1 MPPVDKKEK
10 KMPGGDG
17 RSSGSMAYALVAIAA
32 LFWSGNHILGRAI
45 AGHVPPLAISTV
57 RWLLPALILWP
68 FARPHLARD
77 WPAIRQHWKLILF
90 LGVIGGALFG
100 ALQYIGLQYTTAINV
115 SVLNSLAP
123 VLIGAA
129 GVALFGD
136 RLTGPQMLGITVS
149 LAGVL
154 VIISKASPAALGNL
168 GFNWGDLII
177 LFNMAT
183 WAVYSACLRL
193 RPPLHWLSFTFAL
206 AVISGAATLPFW
218 ILEHAGG
225 HTLQPTL
232 LTAGALAYVSIFPS
246 LVAYACWNR
255 GVELIGANRA
265 GVFLHLVPLYSA
277 GLAGLLLGESLMLYH
292 VAGFLLILG
301 GVWLAARKA

>member
-1 MPPVDKKEK
+1 M
-10 KMPGGDG
+10 
-17 RSSGSMAYALVAIAA
+17 VAIAA
-32 LFWSGNHILGRAI
+32 LCWSGNHILGRAI
-45 AGHVPPLAISTV
+45 AGHVPPFAISTI

-68 FARPHLARD
+68 FARPYLARD
-77 WPAIRQHWKLILF
+77 WPAIRQSWKLILF
-90 LGVIGGALFG
+90 LGIIGGALFG
-100 ALQYIGLQYTTAINV
+100 ALQYVGLQYTTAINV

-136 RLTGPQMLGITVS
+136 RLTGRQMLGIAVS

-154 VIISKASPAALGNL
+154 VIISKASLAALGNF

-177 LFNMAT
+177 LFNMAM

-193 RPPLHWLSFTFAL
+193 RPSLHWLSFTFAI
-206 AVISGAATLPFW
+206 AVISGVATLPFW
-218 ILEHAGG
+218 VLEHAGG
-225 HTLQPTL
+225 HTLQPTM

-265 GVFLHLVPLYSA
+265 GVFLHLVPLCSA
-277 GLAGLLLGESLMLYH
+277 VLAGLLLGESLMPYH

>member
-1 MPPVDKKEK
+1 
-10 KMPGGDG
+10 MPGGDG
-17 RSSGSMAYALVAIAA
+17 RSSGSVAYLLVAVSA
-32 LFWSGNHILGRAI
+32 LCWSGNHILGRAI
-45 AGHVPPLAISTV
+45 AGHVPPFAISTI

-68 FARPHLARD
+68 FARPHLKRD

-90 LGVIGGALFG
+90 LGLIGGALFG
-100 ALQYIGLQYTTAINV
+100 ALQYVGLQYTTAINV

-136 RLTGPQMLGITVS
+136 RLTRAQMLGISVS

-154 VIISKASPAALGNL
+154 VIISKASLTTLGSL

-177 LFNMAT
+177 LFNMGM

-193 RPPLHWLSFTFAL
+193 RPALHWLSFTFML
-206 AVISGAATLPFW
+206 AVISGLATLPFW
-218 ILEHAGG
+218 VLEHASGLV
-225 HTLQPTL
+225 LQPTL
-232 LTAGALAYVSIFPS
+232 LTVGALAYVSVFPS

-255 GVELIGANRA
+255 GVEMIGANRA

-277 GLAGLLLGESLMLYH
+277 GLAGLLLSESLMLYH
-292 VAGFLLILG
+292 IAGFLLILG

>member
-1 MPPVDKKEK
+1 
-10 KMPGGDG
+10 MPGGDG
-17 RSSGSMAYALVAIAA
+17 RSSASIAYLLIAISALC
-32 LFWSGNHILGRAI
+32 WSGNHILGRAI
-45 AGHVPPLAISTV
+45 AGHVPPFAISTV

-77 WPAIRQHWKLILF
+77 WPAIRRHWKLILF
-90 LGVIGGALFG
+90 LGIIGGALFG

-123 VLIGAA
+123 VLIGMA
-129 GVALFGD
+129 GVALFRD
-136 RLTGPQMLGITVS
+136 RLTGRQMLGIAVS

-154 VIISKASPAALGNL
+154 VIISKANLAALGTL

-177 LFNMAT
+177 LFNMVM

-206 AVISGAATLPFW
+206 ALISGVATAPFW
-218 ILEHAGG
+218 IWEHTSGF
-225 HTLQPTL
+225 TLQPTL
-232 LTAGALAYVSIFPS
+232 LTVGALAYVSIFPS
-246 LVAYACWNR
+246 LVAYAGWNR

-277 GLAGLLLGESLMLYH
+277 VLAGLLLGESLMLYH

>member
-1 MPPVDKKEK
+1 
-10 KMPGGDG
+10 MPGGDG
-17 RSSGSMAYALVAIAA
+17 RSSGSIAYLLVAISA
-32 LFWSGNHILGRAI
+32 LCWSGNHILGRAI
-45 AGHVPPLAISTV
+45 AGHVPPFAISTV

-68 FARPHLARD
+68 FARAHLAHD
-77 WPAIRQHWKLILF
+77 WPEIRRHRTLILF
-90 LGVIGGALFG
+90 LGLVGGAVFG

-123 VLIGAA
+123 VLIGMA

-136 RLTGPQMLGITVS
+136 RLTGRQMLGIAVS
-149 LAGVL
+149 LTGVL
-154 VIISKASPAALGNL
+154 VIISKASLAALGTL

-177 LFNMAT
+177 LFNMGL

-193 RPPLHWLSFTFAL
+193 RPPMHWLSFTFAI
-206 AVISGAATLPFW
+206 AVISGVATLPFW
-218 ILEHAGG
+218 IWEHASGL
-225 HTLQPTL
+225 TLQPTL
-232 LTAGALAYVSIFPS
+232 LTAGALAYVSVFPS

-265 GVFLHLVPLYSA
+265 GVFLHLIPLYSA
-277 GLAGLLLGESLMLYH
+277 VLAGMLLGESLMLYH

>member
-1 MPPVDKKEK
+1 
-10 KMPGGDG
+10 MPGGDG
-17 RSSGSMAYALVAIAA
+17 RSPGSTAYLLVAISA
-32 LFWSGNHILGRAI
+32 LCWSGNHILGRAI
-45 AGHVPPLAISTV
+45 AGHVPPFAISTV

-68 FARPHLARD
+68 FARPHLKRD

-90 LGVIGGALFG
+90 LGLIGGALFG
-100 ALQYIGLQYTTAINV
+100 ALQYVGLQYTTAINV

-136 RLTGPQMLGITVS
+136 RLTGMQMLGIAVS

-154 VIISKASPAALGNL
+154 VIISKASLAALGNL
-168 GFNWGDLII
+168 GFNWGDVII

-193 RPPLHWLSFTFAL
+193 RPPLHWLSFTFAI
-206 AVISGAATLPFW
+206 AVISGVATLPFW
-218 ILEHAGG
+218 MLEHAGG
-225 HTLQPTL
+225 LTLQPTL

-277 GLAGLLLGESLMLYH
+277 VLAGFLLGESLMLYH

-301 GVWLAARKA
+301 GVWLAAHKA

>member
-1 MPPVDKKEK
+1 
-10 KMPGGDG
+10 MPGGDG
-17 RSSGSMAYALVAIAA
+17 RSSGSVAYLLVAVSA
-32 LFWSGNHILGRAI
+32 LCWSGNHILGRAI
-45 AGHVPPLAISTV
+45 AGHVPPFTISTI

-68 FARPHLARD
+68 FARPHLKRD

-90 LGVIGGALFG
+90 LGLIGGALFG
-100 ALQYIGLQYTTAINV
+100 ALQYVGLQYTTAINV

-136 RLTGPQMLGITVS
+136 RLTRAQMLGISVS

-154 VIISKASPAALGNL
+154 VIISKASLTTLGSL

-177 LFNMAT
+177 LFNMGM

-193 RPPLHWLSFTFAL
+193 RPALHWLSFTFML
-206 AVISGAATLPFW
+206 AVISGLATLPFW
-218 ILEHAGG
+218 VLEHASGLV
-225 HTLQPTL
+225 LQPTL
-232 LTAGALAYVSIFPS
+232 LTVGALAYVSVFPS

-255 GVELIGANRA
+255 GVEMIGANRA

-292 VAGFLLILG
+292 IAGFLLILG

>member
-1 MPPVDKKEK
+1 L
-10 KMPGGDG
+10 
-17 RSSGSMAYALVAIAA
+17 LVAISA
-32 LFWSGNHILGRAI
+32 LCWSGNHILGRAI
-45 AGHVPPLAISTV
+45 AGHVPPFAISTV

-68 FARPHLARD
+68 FARPHLKRD

-90 LGVIGGALFG
+90 LGLIGGALFG
-100 ALQYIGLQYTTAINV
+100 ALQYVGLQYTTAINV

-136 RLTGPQMLGITVS
+136 RLTGMQMLGITVS

-154 VIISKASPAALGNL
+154 VIISKANLAALGSL
-168 GFNWGDLII
+168 GFNWGDVII

-193 RPPLHWLSFTFAL
+193 RPPLHWLSFTFML
-206 AVISGAATLPFW
+206 AVISGLATLPFW
-218 ILEHAGG
+218 MLEHAGG
-225 HTLQPTL
+225 LTLQPTL
-232 LTAGALAYVSIFPS
+232 LTASALAYVSIFPS

-277 GLAGLLLGESLMLYH
+277 VLAGFLLGESLMLYH

-301 GVWLAARKA
+301 GVLLAAHKA

>member
-1 MPPVDKKEK
+1 
-10 KMPGGDG
+10 MPGGDG
-17 RSSGSMAYALVAIAA
+17 RSSGSVAYLLVAVSA
-32 LFWSGNHILGRAI
+32 LCWSGNHILGRAI
-45 AGHVPPLAISTV
+45 AGHVPPFAISTI

-68 FARPHLARD
+68 FARPHLKRD

-90 LGVIGGALFG
+90 LGLIGGALFG
-100 ALQYIGLQYTTAINV
+100 ALQYVGLQYTTAINV

-136 RLTGPQMLGITVS
+136 RLTRAQMLGISVS

-154 VIISKASPAALGNL
+154 VIISKASLTTLGSL

-177 LFNMAT
+177 LFNMGM

-193 RPPLHWLSFTFAL
+193 RPALHWLSFTFML
-206 AVISGAATLPFW
+206 AVISGLATLPFW
-218 ILEHAGG
+218 VLEHASGLV
-225 HTLQPTL
+225 LQPTL
-232 LTAGALAYVSIFPS
+232 LTVGALAYVSVFPS

-292 VAGFLLILG
+292 IAGFLLILG

>member
-1 MPPVDKKEK
+1 
-10 KMPGGDG
+10 MPGGDG
-17 RSSGSMAYALVAIAA
+17 RSSASIAYLLIAISALC
-32 LFWSGNHILGRAI
+32 WSGNHILGRAI
-45 AGHVPPLAISTV
+45 AGHVPPFAISTV

-77 WPAIRQHWKLILF
+77 WPAIRRHWKLILF
-90 LGVIGGALFG
+90 LGIIGGALFG

-123 VLIGAA
+123 VLIGMA
-129 GVALFGD
+129 GVALFRD
-136 RLTGPQMLGITVS
+136 RLTGRQMLGIAVS

-154 VIISKASPAALGNL
+154 VIISKANLAAFGTL

-177 LFNMAT
+177 LFNMVM

-193 RPPLHWLSFTFAL
+193 RPPLHWLSFTFVL
-206 AVISGAATLPFW
+206 AVISGVATAPFW
-218 ILEHAGG
+218 IWEHASGF
-225 HTLQPTL
+225 TLQPTL

-246 LVAYACWNR
+246 LVAYAGWNR
-255 GVELIGANRA
+255 GVDLIGANRA

-277 GLAGLLLGESLMLYH
+277 VLAGLLLGESLMLYH

>member
-1 MPPVDKKEK
+1 
-10 KMPGGDG
+10 MPGGDG
-17 RSSGSMAYALVAIAA
+17 RSSGSVAYLLVAVSA
-32 LFWSGNHILGRAI
+32 LCWSGNHILGRAI
-45 AGHVPPLAISTV
+45 AGHVPPFAISTI

-68 FARPHLARD
+68 FARPHLKRD

-90 LGVIGGALFG
+90 FGLIGGALFG
-100 ALQYIGLQYTTAINV
+100 ALQYVGLQYTTAINV
-115 SVLNSLAP
+115 SVLNSLVP

-136 RLTGPQMLGITVS
+136 WLTRAQMLGISVS

-154 VIISKASPAALGNL
+154 VIISKASLTTLGSL

-177 LFNMAT
+177 LFNMGM

-193 RPPLHWLSFTFAL
+193 RPALHWLSFTFML
-206 AVISGAATLPFW
+206 AVISGLATLPFW
-218 ILEHAGG
+218 VLEHASGLV
-225 HTLQPTL
+225 LQPTL
-232 LTAGALAYVSIFPS
+232 LTVGALAYVSVFPS

-255 GVELIGANRA
+255 GVEMIGANRA

-292 VAGFLLILG
+292 IAGFLLILG

>member
-1 MPPVDKKEK
+1 
-10 KMPGGDG
+10 MPGGDG
-17 RSSGSMAYALVAIAA
+17 RSSASIAYLLVAVSA
-32 LFWSGNHILGRAI
+32 LCWSGNHILGRAI
-45 AGHVPPLAISTV
+45 AGHVPPLAISAV

-68 FARPHLARD
+68 FARPHLAHD

-90 LGVIGGALFG
+90 LGAIGGALFG

-136 RLTGPQMLGITVS
+136 RLMGRQMLGIAVS
-149 LAGVL
+149 LVGVL
-154 VIISKASPAALGNL
+154 VIISKASLAALGNL

-177 LFNMAT
+177 LFNMVV

-193 RPPLHWLSFTFAL
+193 RPPLHWLSFTFAI
-206 AVISGAATLPFW
+206 AAISGVTTLPFW
-218 ILEHAGG
+218 MLEHASGL
-225 HTLQPTL
+225 TLQPTL

-265 GVFLHLVPLYSA
+265 GVFLHLIPLYSA
-277 GLAGLLLGESLMLYH
+277 ILAGLLLGESLMLYH
-292 VAGFLLILG
+292 VAGFLLILS

>member
-1 MPPVDKKEK
+1 
-10 KMPGGDG
+10 MPGGDG
-17 RSSGSMAYALVAIAA
+17 RSSASIAYLLVAISA
-32 LFWSGNHILGRAI
+32 LCWSGNHILGRAI
-45 AGHVPPLAISTV
+45 AGHVPPFAISTV

-68 FARPHLARD
+68 LARPYLARD
-77 WPAIRQHWKLILF
+77 WPVIRQHWKLILF

-136 RLTGPQMLGITVS
+136 RLTGRQILGVAVS

-154 VIISKASPAALGNL
+154 VIISKANVAALGSL

-177 LFNMAT
+177 LFNMLM

-193 RPPLHWLSFTFAL
+193 RPPLHWLSFTFAI
-206 AVISGAATLPFW
+206 AVISGVATLPFW
-218 ILEHAGG
+218 ILEHVGG
-225 HTLQPTL
+225 LTLQPTL

-277 GLAGLLLGESLMLYH
+277 VLAGLLLGESLMPYH

>member
-1 MPPVDKKEK
+1 
-10 KMPGGDG
+10 MPGGDG
-17 RSSGSMAYALVAIAA
+17 RSSGSVAYLLVAVSA
-32 LFWSGNHILGRAI
+32 LCWSGNHILGRAI
-45 AGHVPPLAISTV
+45 AGHVPPFAISTI

-68 FARPHLARD
+68 FARPHLKRD

-90 LGVIGGALFG
+90 LGLIGGALFG
-100 ALQYIGLQYTTAINV
+100 ALQYVGLQYTTAINV

-136 RLTGPQMLGITVS
+136 RLTRAQMLGISVS

-154 VIISKASPAALGNL
+154 VIISKASLTTLGSL

-177 LFNMAT
+177 LFNMGM

-193 RPPLHWLSFTFAL
+193 RPALHWLSFTFML
-206 AVISGAATLPFW
+206 AVISGLATLPFW
-218 ILEHAGG
+218 VIEHASGLV
-225 HTLQPTL
+225 LQPTL
-232 LTAGALAYVSIFPS
+232 LTVGALAYVSVFPS

-292 VAGFLLILG
+292 IAGFLLILG

>member
-1 MPPVDKKEK
+1 
-10 KMPGGDG
+10 
-17 RSSGSMAYALVAIAA
+17 MAYLLVAIAA
-32 LFWSGNHILGRAI
+32 LCWSGNHILGRAI
-45 AGHVPPLAISTV
+45 AGHVPPFAISTV
-57 RWLLPALILWP
+57 RWLVPALILWP

-77 WPAIRQHWKLILF
+77 WPAIRKHWKLILF
-90 LGVIGGALFG
+90 LGIIGGALFG

-136 RLTGPQMLGITVS
+136 RLTGSQMLGVTVS

-154 VIISKASPAALGNL
+154 VIISKASLAALGNF

-177 LFNMAT
+177 LLNMVM

-193 RPPLHWLSFTFAL
+193 RPPLHWLSFTFVL
-206 AVISGAATLPFW
+206 AVISGLATLPFW

-232 LTAGALAYVSIFPS
+232 LTVGALAYVSIFPS

-265 GVFLHLVPLYSA
+265 GMFLHLIPLYSA
-277 GLAGLLLGESLMLYH
+277 VLAGLLLGESLMLYH

>member
-1 MPPVDKKEK
+1 
-10 KMPGGDG
+10 MPGGDG
-17 RSSGSMAYALVAIAA
+17 RSSGSIAYALVAIAA
-32 LFWSGNHILGRAI
+32 LCWSGNHILGRAI
-45 AGHVPPLAISTV
+45 AGHVPPFAISTI

-68 FARPHLARD
+68 FARPYLARD
-77 WPAIRQHWKLILF
+77 WPAIRQSWKLILF
-90 LGVIGGALFG
+90 LGIIGGALFG
-100 ALQYIGLQYTTAINV
+100 ALQYVGLQYTTAINV

-136 RLTGPQMLGITVS
+136 RLTGRQMLGIAVS

-154 VIISKASPAALGNL
+154 VIISKASLAALGNF

-177 LFNMAT
+177 LFNMAM

-193 RPPLHWLSFTFAL
+193 RPSLHWLSFTFAI
-206 AVISGAATLPFW
+206 AVISGVATLPFW
-218 ILEHAGG
+218 VLEHAGG
-225 HTLQPTL
+225 HTLQPTM
-232 LTAGALAYVSIFPS
+232 LTAGAFAYVSIFPS

-265 GVFLHLVPLYSA
+265 GVFLHLVPLCSA
-277 GLAGLLLGESLMLYH
+277 VLAGLLLGESLMPYH

>member
-1 MPPVDKKEK
+1 
-10 KMPGGDG
+10 MPGGDG
-17 RSSGSMAYALVAIAA
+17 RSSGSIAYLLVAISA
-32 LFWSGNHILGRAI
+32 LCWSGNHILGRAV
-45 AGHVPPLAISTV
+45 AGHVPPFAISTV
-57 RWLLPALILWP
+57 RWLLPALALWP
-68 FARPHLARD
+68 FARPHLIRD

-90 LGVIGGALFG
+90 LGLTGGALFG
-100 ALQYIGLQYTTAINV
+100 ALQYVGLQYTTAINV

-136 RLTGPQMLGITVS
+136 RLTGMQMLGIAVS
-149 LAGVL
+149 LMGVL
-154 VIISKASPAALGNL
+154 VIISKANLASLGNL
-168 GFNWGDLII
+168 GFNWGDVII

-193 RPPLHWLSFTFAL
+193 RPPLHWLSFTFMI
-206 AVISGAATLPFW
+206 AVISGLATLPFW
-218 ILEHAGG
+218 MLEHASGL
-225 HTLQPTL
+225 TLQPTL
-232 LTAGALAYVSIFPS
+232 LTVGALAYVSVFPS

-277 GLAGLLLGESLMLYH
+277 GLAGLLLGESLMPYH
-292 VAGFLLILG
+292 IAGFLLILG
-301 GVWLAARKA
+301 GVWLAAHKA

>member
-1 MPPVDKKEK
+1 
-10 KMPGGDG
+10 MPGGDG
-17 RSSGSMAYALVAIAA
+17 RSSGSIAYLLVAISA
-32 LFWSGNHILGRAI
+32 LSWSGNHILGRAI
-45 AGHVPPLAISTV
+45 AGHVPPFAISTV

-68 FARPHLARD
+68 FAHAHLARD
-77 WPAIRQHWKLILF
+77 WPAMRGHWKLILF
-90 LGVIGGALFG
+90 LGLIGGALFG

-136 RLTGPQMLGITVS
+136 RLTGRQMLGIAVS

-154 VIISKASPAALGNL
+154 VIISKASPATLGTL
-168 GFNWGDLII
+168 AFNWGDLII
-177 LFNMAT
+177 LFNMAM

-193 RPPLHWLSFTFAL
+193 RPSVHWLSFTFAI
-206 AVISGAATLPFW
+206 AVISGVATLPFW
-218 ILEHAGG
+218 VLEHAGG
-225 HTLQPTL
+225 HTLQPTMM
-232 LTAGALAYVSIFPS
+232 TAGALAYVSIFPS

-277 GLAGLLLGESLMLYH
+277 VLAGLLLGESLMPYH
-292 VAGFLLILG
+292 VAGFLLILS
-301 GVWLAARKA
+301 GVWLAAHKA

>member
-1 MPPVDKKEK
+1 
-10 KMPGGDG
+10 MPGGDG
-17 RSSGSMAYALVAIAA
+17 RSSGSIAYLLVAISA
-32 LFWSGNHILGRAI
+32 LCWSGNHILGRAI
-45 AGHVPPLAISTV
+45 AGHVPPLAISAI

-68 FARPHLARD
+68 FARPHLKRD
-77 WPAIRQHWKLILF
+77 WPAIRQHWKLIVF
-90 LGVIGGALFG
+90 LGLIGGALFG
-100 ALQYIGLQYTTAINV
+100 ALQYVGLQYTTAINV

-136 RLTGPQMLGITVS
+136 RLTGMQMLGIAVS

-154 VIISKASPAALGNL
+154 VIISKASLAALGNL
-168 GFNWGDLII
+168 GFNWGDVII

-193 RPPLHWLSFTFAL
+193 RPPLHWLSFTFTL
-206 AVISGAATLPFW
+206 AVISGLATLPFW
-218 ILEHAGG
+218 MLEHAGG
-225 HTLQPTL
+225 LTLQPTL

-277 GLAGLLLGESLMLYH
+277 VLAGFLLGESLMLYH

-301 GVWLAARKA
+301 GVWLAAHKA

>member
-1 MPPVDKKEK
+1 
-10 KMPGGDG
+10 MPGGDG
-17 RSSGSMAYALVAIAA
+17 RSSGSIAYLLIAISALC
-32 LFWSGNHILGRAI
+32 WSGNHILGRAI
-45 AGHVPPLAISTV
+45 AGHVPPFAISTV
-57 RWLLPALILWP
+57 RWLMPALILWP

-77 WPAIRQHWKLILF
+77 WPAIRRHWKLILF
-90 LGVIGGALFG
+90 LGIIGGALFG

-123 VLIGAA
+123 VLIGMA
-129 GVALFGD
+129 GVALFRD
-136 RLTGPQMLGITVS
+136 RLTGRQMLGIAVS

-154 VIISKASPAALGNL
+154 VIISKASLAALGTL

-177 LFNMAT
+177 LFNMVM

-206 AVISGAATLPFW
+206 ALISGVATAPFW
-218 ILEHAGG
+218 IWEHASGF
-225 HTLQPTL
+225 TLQPTL
-232 LTAGALAYVSIFPS
+232 LTVGALAYVSIFPS
-246 LVAYACWNR
+246 LVAYAGWNR
-255 GVELIGANRA
+255 GVDLIGANRA

-277 GLAGLLLGESLMLYH
+277 VLAGLLLGESLMLYH